1 MQDQSPCI
9 TIISLN
15 KLILN
20 FNFSLSGDQRLHYP
34 MVYSQVT
41 MQLGMNLKK
50 SATGKDDLS
59 ARVLNPGP
67 QAEHMLQVFCI
78 TAISINAA
86 HFKSTVSPVLQ
97 TSAKAVWACI

>member
-20 FNFSLSGDQRLHYP
+20 FNFSLRGDQRLHYP

-41 MQLGMNLKK
+41 MQLGMN
-50 SATGKDDLS
+50 
-59 ARVLNPGP
+59 
-67 QAEHMLQVFCI
+67 
-78 TAISINAA
+78 
-86 HFKSTVSPVLQ
+86 
-97 TSAKAVWACI
+97 